1 MWEAILEVLEIVKKD
16 SIKPT
21 CTGGAFGLI
30 RKMESF
36 DFVFIMHLM
45 IEILSTT
52 DTLSHALQRKDQ
64 DIVEAMHSIMSV
76 KGNLQDM
83 WDNGWEPLFKRV
95 KSFCDKNE
103 IEVPDMDKEVNAR
116 GTSARRRQK
125 VTNMHFYH
133 VEIFLAAIDAI
144 LTEMNHRF
152 SEASSELLVCMA
164 SLNPRN
170 SFSNFDVDKLV
181 RLAEIYAEDFDVG
194 HLAVL
199 PSQLKAFHQRA
210 KRNREF
216 LGCTELSKVAE
227 IMVKTT
233 MNTSYPLVY
242 RLVEL
247 TLILPVATAS
257 VERVFSAMALLKTD
271 LRSKIGDEWLND
283 LMICY
288 VEKEIFR
295 SISSDKIIH
304 RFEDMKKRRRLV
316 PKDNLVVCLNL
327 FEFHNFLTL
336 LFARSLIYFVLCRL
350 LLMGKKNNGCHCQH
364 VSLCFGFM
372 FFNGQNFI
380 FVFCYF
386 L

>member
-1 MWEAILEVLEIVKKD
+1 MLKE
-16 SIKPT
+16 
-21 CTGGAFGLI
+21 
-30 RKMESF
+30 MESF
-36 DFVFIMHLM
+36 F
-45 IEILSTT
+45 
-52 DTLSHALQRKDQ
+52 
-64 DIVEAMHSIMSV
+64 
-76 KGNLQDM
+76 
-83 WDNGWEPLFKRV
+83 
-95 KSFCDKNE
+95 
-103 IEVPDMDKEVNAR
+103 
-116 GTSARRRQK
+116 
-125 VTNMHFYH
+125 
-133 VEIFLAAIDAI
+133 
-144 LTEMNHRF
+144 
-152 SEASSELLVCMA
+152 
-164 SLNPRN
+164 
-170 SFSNFDVDKLV
+170 
-181 RLAEIYAEDFDVG
+181 
-194 HLAVL
+194 
-199 PSQLKAFHQRA
+199 
-210 KRNREF
+210 
-216 LGCTELSKVAE
+216 GCTELSKVAE

-386 L
+386 S

>member
-1 MWEAILEVLEIVKKD
+1 
-16 SIKPT
+16 
-21 CTGGAFGLI
+21 
-30 RKMESF
+30 
-36 DFVFIMHLM
+36 
-45 IEILSTT
+45 
-52 DTLSHALQRKDQ
+52 
-64 DIVEAMHSIMSV
+64 
-76 KGNLQDM
+76 
-83 WDNGWEPLFKRV
+83 
-95 KSFCDKNE
+95 
-103 IEVPDMDKEVNAR
+103 
-116 GTSARRRQK
+116 
-125 VTNMHFYH
+125 
-133 VEIFLAAIDAI
+133 
-144 LTEMNHRF
+144 
-152 SEASSELLVCMA
+152 MA

-242 RLVEL
+242 RLFEL

-257 VERVFSAMALLKTD
+257 VERVFSAMTLLKTD

-316 PKDNLVVCLNL
+316 PKDNLVIAPHG
-327 FEFHNFLTL
+327 ED
-336 LFARSLIYFVLCRL
+336 
-350 LLMGKKNNGCHCQH
+350 
-364 VSLCFGFM
+364 
-372 FFNGQNFI
+372 
-380 FVFCYF
+380 
-386 L
+386 